1 MEFLLDINI
10 WSAFLTLTILEIVL
24 GIDNIIFIS
33 LMVNRL
39 PEHQRHAAR
48 QFGLLAAM
56 FTRIALL
63 LSIVWVSRL
72 TDALFTISWLNNHPV
87 SGRDLILFFGGLYLI
102 YQAVVEIHASLEGEE
117 EDMTLKKK
125 HVQPFAIII
134 LQIGLMDIIF
144 SLDSVITAVGL
155 ADQIYVMVAAIMV
168 SIGVMMFS
176 ARAIGEFVTKHPS
189 VKMLAL
195 SFLIL
200 VGSILIADGLGHHV
214 PKGYLYFAIAFSLS
228 VEMLNLKMR
237 KKQSKRIPLKTTSSQ
252 S

>member
-1 MEFLLDINI
+1 MEFLLDINV

-39 PEHQRHAAR
+39 PKHQHHAAR

-63 LSIVWVSRL
+63 LSIVWVSHL
-72 TDALFTISWLNNHPV
+72 TDTLFSISWLNNHPV
-87 SGRDLILFFGGLYLI
+87 SGRDFILFFGGLYLI
-102 YQAVVEIHASLEGEE
+102 YQAVVEIHSSLEGEE

-125 HVQPFAIII
+125 HVQPFVIII

-155 ADQIYVMVAAIMV
+155 ADQIYVMIAAIVV

-176 ARAIGEFVTKHPS
+176 AKAIGEFVTKHPS
-189 VKMLAL
+189 IKMLAL

-237 KKQSKRIPLKTTSSQ
+237 KKRSKQVSL
-252 S
+252 